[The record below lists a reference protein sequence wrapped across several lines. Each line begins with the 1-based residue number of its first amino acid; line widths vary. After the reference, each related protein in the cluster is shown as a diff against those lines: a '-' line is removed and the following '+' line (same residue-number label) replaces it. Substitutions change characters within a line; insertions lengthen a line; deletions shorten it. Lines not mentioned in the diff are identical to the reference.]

1 MIGSNKSCRPE
12 SNFRRFWWG
21 AFVVGTVIVAL
32 IAVSFGMETGGI
44 PCLLYAVAAT
54 TFLVGQVIGF
64 VASQVEYSEAV
75 EKAKFD
81 MLEREE
87 ADWAHWEGK

>member
-1 MIGSNKSCRPE
+1 MTGNNKSSPLE
-12 SNFRRFWWG
+12 SSFRRFWWG
-21 AFVVGTVIVAL
+21 AFVVGTIVVAL
-32 IAVSFGMETGGI
+32 VAISFGMEVGGI

-64 VASQVEYSEAV
+64 VASQVEYSEAI
-75 EKAKFD
+75 EEAKFD

-87 ADWAHWEGK
+87 REWANWERR

>member
-1 MIGSNKSCRPE
+1 MTTDKTSCRPDN
-12 SNFRRFWWG
+12 SARRFWWG
-21 AFVVGTVIVAL
+21 AFVVATVIVAL
-32 IAVSFGMETGGI
+32 VAISFGMETGGI

-64 VASQVEYSEAV
+64 VATQVEYSDSIER
-75 EKAKFD
+75 AKFE

-87 ADWAHWEGK
+87 RDWAHWEKR